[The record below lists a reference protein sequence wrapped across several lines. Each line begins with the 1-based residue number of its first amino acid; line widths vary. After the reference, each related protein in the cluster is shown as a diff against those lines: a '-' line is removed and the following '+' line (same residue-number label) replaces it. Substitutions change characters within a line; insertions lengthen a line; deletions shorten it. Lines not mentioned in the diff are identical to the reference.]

1 MTREVYIMPKFD
13 FIPSVLVLRIVVI
26 LLVLVGNAATV
37 HAEVS
42 IDITRGTVEALPL
55 AVTDFH
61 GIVAPEQEV
70 GRNIAAVVSANLER
84 SGLFSPLDKRAFIQ
98 TAASLRVRPRFS
110 DWRVINAQA
119 LVQGNVKLQ
128 QDGQLRVEF
137 RLWDVFS
144 EAQMR
149 GRAFVTVSE
158 NWRRV
163 AHMISDEIYKRVTGE
178 SGYFNTRIV
187 FIAESGPTRR
197 RIKRLAIMDQD
208 GANHQYLTDGSNLV
222 LTPRF
227 SPTLQ
232 EITYLSYFNDEPR
245 VYLFDIE
252 SGRQELLG
260 GFLGMTFAPRF
271 TSDGKSVLMSY
282 AKNGNSDV
290 WRMDLSTRKATQLT
304 KHAAIDTSP
313 SASPDGAEIAFNS
326 DRGGTPQLYVMDGNG
341 ANVRRISFG
350 RGRYSTPVWSHRG
363 DLIAFTKQASG
374 KFHIGVM
381 RPDGSGE
388 RILTESFL
396 DEAPTWAPNGRVLM
410 FFRQTPTDSKGKGGT
425 SRLFSIDLTGHNL
438 REVITPGDASDP
450 AWSPLIP

>member
-26 LLVLVGNAATV
+26 LLALVGNAATV

-84 SGLFSPLDKRAFIQ
+84 SGLFLPLDKRAFIQ

>member
-26 LLVLVGNAATV
+26 LLVLVGNAAAV

>member
-13 FIPSVLVLRIVVI
+13 FIPNVLVLRIVVI
-26 LLVLVGNAATV
+26 LLVLVGNAATL

-84 SGLFSPLDKRAFIQ
+84 SGLFLPLDKRAFIQ

-245 VYLFDIE
+245 VYLFEIE

-304 KHAAIDTSP
+304 KHSAIDTSP

>member
-1 MTREVYIMPKFD
+1 MPKFD

>member
-13 FIPSVLVLRIVVI
+13 FIQSVLVLRIVVI

-304 KHAAIDTSP
+304 KHSAIDTSP

-410 FFRQTPTDSKGKGGT
+410 FFRQTRTDSKGKGGT

>member
-1 MTREVYIMPKFD
+1 MPKFD

-26 LLVLVGNAATV
+26 LLVLVGNAAAV

>member
-1 MTREVYIMPKFD
+1 MPKFD

-26 LLVLVGNAATV
+26 LLVLVGNAAAV

-84 SGLFSPLDKRAFIQ
+84 SGLFLPLDKRAFIQ

>member
-1 MTREVYIMPKFD
+1 MRKFSD
-13 FIPSVLVLRIVVI
+13 KKSVATILRRVLKSAMALAVGAGLSLAIP
-26 LLVLVGNAATV
+26 AQ
-37 HAEVS
+37 AEVR
-42 IDITRGTVEALPL
+42 IDITRGTVKALPI
-55 AVTDFH
+55 AVTHFH
-61 GIVAPEQEV
+61 GLVGPEIDV
-70 GRNIAAVVSANLER
+70 GRNIAGVVSADLER
-84 SGLFSPLDKRAFIQ
+84 SGLFRPLDKRAFIQ

-128 QDGQLRVEF
+128 QDGRLRVEF

-144 EAQMR
+144 EAQMT
-149 GRAFVTVSE
+149 GLAYFTEPS

-163 AHMISDEIYKRVTGE
+163 AHIISDAIYKRVTGE
-178 SGYFNTRIV
+178 SGYFDTRIV
-187 FIAESGPTRR
+187 FVAESGPLKR

-208 GANHQYLTDGSNLV
+208 GANHRYLTDGSNLV

-260 GFLGMTFAPRF
+260 GFRGMTFAPRF
-271 TSDGKSVLMSY
+271 AADGKSVLMSF
-282 AKNGNSDV
+282 AKRGNSDV
-290 WRMDLSTRKATQLT
+290 WRMDLSTRTATQLT
-304 KHAAIDTSP
+304 RHSAIDTSP
-313 SASPDGAEIAFNS
+313 SPSPDGKQIAFNS
-326 DRGGTPQLYVMDGNG
+326 DRGGSPQLYVMDHNG
-341 ANVRRISFG
+341 SNVRRISFA
-350 RGRYSTPVWSHRG
+350 RGRYSTPVWSPRG
-363 DLIAFTKQASG
+363 DLIAFTKQTGG

-396 DEAPTWAPNGRVLM
+396 DEAPSWAPNGRIIM
-410 FFRQTPTDSKGKGGT
+410 FFRQTPTDTKGKGGT
-425 SRLFSIDLTGHNL
+425 TRLYSIDLTGHNL

>member
-13 FIPSVLVLRIVVI
+13 FTPSVLVLRIVVI

-232 EITYLSYFNDEPR
+232 EITYLSDFNDEPR

>member
-26 LLVLVGNAATV
+26 LLVLVGNAAAV

-245 VYLFDIE
+245 VYLFEIE

>member
-26 LLVLVGNAATV
+26 LLVLVGNAAAV

-245 VYLFDIE
+245 VYLFEIE

-260 GFLGMTFAPRF
+260 GFQGMTFAPRF

>member
-1 MTREVYIMPKFD
+1 MPKFD

-26 LLVLVGNAATV
+26 LLVLVGNAATL

-245 VYLFDIE
+245 VYLFEIE

-260 GFLGMTFAPRF
+260 GFQGMTFAPRF

>member
-1 MTREVYIMPKFD
+1 MTREIYIMPKFD

-26 LLVLVGNAATV
+26 LLALVGNAATV

-61 GIVAPEQEV
+61 GIVSPEQEV

-245 VYLFDIE
+245 VYLFEIE

-260 GFLGMTFAPRF
+260 GFQGMTFAPRF

-304 KHAAIDTSP
+304 KHSAIDTSP

-438 REVITPGDASDP
+438 REVITSGDASDP

>member
-13 FIPSVLVLRIVVI
+13 FIPSVLVLRVFVI
-26 LLVLVGNAATV
+26 LLVLVGNAATL

-304 KHAAIDTSP
+304 KHSAIDTSP

>member
-1 MTREVYIMPKFD
+1 MPKFD
-13 FIPSVLVLRIVVI
+13 FIPNVLVLRIVVI
-26 LLVLVGNAATV
+26 LLVLVGNAATL

>member
-1 MTREVYIMPKFD
+1 MTREIYIMPKFD
-13 FIPSVLVLRIVVI
+13 FTPSILVLRIVVI
-26 LLVLVGNAATV
+26 LLALVGNAATV

-61 GIVAPEQEV
+61 GIVAPEKEI

-245 VYLFDIE
+245 VYLFEIE

-260 GFLGMTFAPRF
+260 GFQGMTFAPRF

-304 KHAAIDTSP
+304 KHSAIDTSP

-438 REVITPGDASDP
+438 REVITSGDASDP

>member
-13 FIPSVLVLRIVVI
+13 FIPNVLVLRIVVI
-26 LLVLVGNAATV
+26 LLVLVGNAATL

>member
-1 MTREVYIMPKFD
+1 MPKFD
-13 FIPSVLVLRIVVI
+13 FIPSVLVLRIVVL

>member
-1 MTREVYIMPKFD
+1 MPKFD

-84 SGLFSPLDKRAFIQ
+84 SGLFLPLDKRAFIQ

-304 KHAAIDTSP
+304 KHSAIDTSP

>member
-26 LLVLVGNAATV
+26 LLVLVGNAAAV

-187 FIAESGPTRR
+187 FIAESGPARR

-245 VYLFDIE
+245 VYLFEIE

>member
-1 MTREVYIMPKFD
+1 MPKFD

-26 LLVLVGNAATV
+26 LLVLVGNAAAV

-304 KHAAIDTSP
+304 KHSAIDTSP

>member
-1 MTREVYIMPKFD
+1 MPKFD

-26 LLVLVGNAATV
+26 LLALVGNAATV

-61 GIVAPEQEV
+61 GIVAPEQEI

-304 KHAAIDTSP
+304 KHSAIDTSP

>member
-26 LLVLVGNAATV
+26 LLALVGNAATV

-61 GIVAPEQEV
+61 GIVAPEQEI

-245 VYLFDIE
+245 VYLFEIE

-260 GFLGMTFAPRF
+260 GFQGMTFAPRF

-304 KHAAIDTSP
+304 KHSAIDTSP